1 MNLCSLKCI
10 NKLFSFCF
18 VIFIVCVDG
27 KTIRGTISSLSAKHE
42 KGQYLSSFCF
52 HGEAVIQYTFN
63 VSVVS
68 GGKLFVFLSE
78 DWKEI
83 NDGTTCEEKFDL
95 ARASYELKGPVG
107 NTSFS
112 HFREPKI
119 WHLVFADIHT
129 CNDNDPLESKQQL
142 NFIEYNFQ
150 LLNPDA
156 LGNAVEHFSDEET
169 GLLRFYQL
177 LALAYF
183 VLGCICIPRLIEPLS
198 SGGPMQLVIQLLSAS
213 TFLQAIGAF
222 IMMMHL
228 RKYSRDGIGSP
239 LFEMLSE
246 FFDVL
251 SQFAMLYMLLSL
263 SLGWTLGTTYKNTHL
278 KTISKKPAARV
289 VGVLAVVQGGLF
301 LWEQYQDQ
309 THRLYHAH
317 RTYAGFALLI
327 LRIVLAGLFGW
338 NLYVTVSVE
347 RSIMKREF
355 YISFTK
361 SCMLWFLS
369 YPVIVIVSFIFTEYL
384 RYKIISMCVVL
395 CQSTAVVL
403 LYRLFLSRSLYW
415 EVSALSSTL
424 PLHMDKTLSLKI
436 YS

>member
-1 MNLCSLKCI
+1 M
-10 NKLFSFCF
+10 
-18 VIFIVCVDG
+18 G
-27 KTIRGTISSLSAKHE
+27 ARQE

-52 HGEAVIQYTFN
+52 HGEAVIQCSLN
-63 VSVVS
+63 DSMLS
-68 GGKLFVFLSE
+68 GKLYMFLSE
-78 DWKEI
+78 DWRQITDQTECKA
-83 NDGTTCEEKFDL
+83 KFEM
-95 ARASYELKGPVG
+95 ARAVYDITGQVG
-107 NTSFS
+107 NRTVANI
-112 HFREPKI
+112 REPRV
-119 WHLVFADIHT
+119 WHVVFADAHT
-129 CNDNDPLESKQQL
+129 CENYDLSEVTSL
-142 NFIEYNFQ
+142 NYIDYNIQ

-156 LGNAVEHFSDEET
+156 LGNPVEHFSDEET

-183 VLGCICIPRLIEPLS
+183 VLGCICIPRLLEPFS

-213 TFLQAIGAF
+213 TCLQAVGAF

-239 LFEMLSE
+239 MFEMLSE

-263 SLGWTLGTTYKNTHL
+263 SLGWTLGTTYRNTHL
-278 KTISKKPAARV
+278 QMISKKPAAKV
-289 VGVLAVVQGGLF
+289 VGILALVQGALF

-338 NLYVTVSVE
+338 NLWVTVSVE

-361 SCMLWFLS
+361 SCMLWFLC
-369 YPVIVIVSFIFTEYL
+369 YPVIVLASRIFSEYL
-384 RYKIISMCVVL
+384 RYKIITMSVVL
-395 CQSTAVVL
+395 CQSAAVVL
-403 LYRLFLSRSLYW
+403 LYKLFLSRSLYW
-415 EVSALSSTL
+415 EVSALSGTL
-424 PLHMDKTLSLKI
+424 PLRMDRTLSLKI

>member
-1 MNLCSLKCI
+1 MIFFGNFNIFHSCL
-10 NKLFSFCF
+10 
-18 VIFIVCVDG
+18 IFITSYFCMG
-27 KTIRGTISSLSAKHE
+27 WCKTIQGVMTSATARQD

-52 HGEAVIQYTFN
+52 HGEAVIQYTLN
-63 VSVVS
+63 ASVSM
-68 GGKLFVFLSE
+68 GKLFLFLSE
-78 DWKEI
+78 DFREI
-83 NDGTTCEEKFDL
+83 TDQTECKAKFDQ
-95 ARASYELKGPVG
+95 ARVAYDIQGSVG
-107 NTSFS
+107 NRSVT
-112 HFREPKI
+112 HFREPRI
-119 WHLVFADIHT
+119 WHLVFADAHT
-129 CNDNDPLESKQQL
+129 CADYDLFTVQSQ
-142 NFIEYNFQ
+142 NFIEYNIQ
-150 LLNPDA
+150 LLNPDS
-156 LGNAVEHFSDEET
+156 LGNPVEHFSDEET

-183 VLGCICIPRLIEPLS
+183 VLGCICIPRLLDTMN
-198 SGGPMQLVIQLLSAS
+198 SGGPMQLVIRLLSAS
-213 TFLQAIGAF
+213 TGLQAVGAF

-239 LFEMLSE
+239 MFEMLSE

-263 SLGWTLGTTYKNTHL
+263 SLGWTLATTYKNTHL
-278 KTISKKPAARV
+278 QMISKKPAARV

-317 RTYAGFALLI
+317 RTYAGFALLV
-327 LRIVLAGLFGW
+327 LRMVLAGLFGW
-338 NLYVTVSVE
+338 NLYSTVSME

-369 YPVIVIVSFIFTEYL
+369 YPVIVVTSRIFTEYL
-384 RYKIISMCVVL
+384 RYKMITMSVVL
-395 CQSTAVVL
+395 CQSVAVVL

-424 PLHMDKTLSLKI
+424 PLRMDKTLSLKI